1 MEDPE
6 IKAGKSPLQ
15 NLIKL
20 VESLRGPDGCPWD
33 QKQTPQSMMVYLI
46 EEIYELADAIESDNP
61 DEVREELGD
70 VLFHIFFLARM
81 FQEIGAFSIDDVA
94 LNITQKMRRRHPHVF
109 GTDIVNSTDDIVQ
122 NWTKIKL
129 SERNKPNEGSLI
141 DTVPDKLPAL
151 MRAYL
156 ISDRISKAG
165 FESASLCGNLK
176 EVEKNLAELMA
187 GLPDTDKKWSDR
199 QIGDMLFK
207 LVNVAR
213 CIDIHPESA
222 LSGSLKRFEDRFKRL
237 EGRIRESGKKFQDL
251 SEHEKDQLWAELE
264 D

>member
-81 FQEIGAFSIDDVA
+81 FQETGTFSIDDVA

-251 SEHEKDQLWAELE
+251 SEHEKDQLWAEIE